1 MGGPWR
7 RRLAGFCAIVC
18 LTAACFFFPSSY
30 GHRVD
35 DRAVRCTGRVVAVDD
50 SQIHQ
55 FGLIRK
61 GAQRVSL
68 RIENGPFEG
77 RRVQAVNQL
86 LGRMDIDK
94 VFRPGDRALVVL
106 SLNPEGEIVF
116 VAAQDHWRIGREV
129 GLLGLFCLLLLA
141 FAGWTGAKALGS
153 FLFSVV
159 FIWRV
164 LIPAFLEG
172 WDPVPVALAGTSLL
186 TAVIIFMVAGF
197 SWRGLTAFLGAMLGV
212 FTSCVL
218 AMVFVPL
225 FHVNGAVLPFSE
237 TMLYAGYAHLSLPR
251 LFTAAIFVAASGA
264 LMDLAVDV
272 AAAME
277 EVARARPDY
286 SFSRLLSSGLQVGR
300 AVVGTMTTTLL
311 LAYSGGYMTLLM
323 AFMAQGVPVL
333 NLMNH
338 VYVASEIL
346 KTLVG
351 SFGLV
356 TVAPFTAV
364 VGAFIFGRVRFSRAP
379 APRRSG
385 VGNAVIGSRASTVS
399 SSGFKGSAVS

>member
-1 MGGPWR
+1 MEGLWR
-7 RRLAGFCAIVC
+7 RRVAALCALVC
-18 LTAACFFFPSSY
+18 LTAACFFFPSPY
-30 GHRVD
+30 GDRVD
-35 DRAVRCTGRVVAVDD
+35 GRAVRCVGRVVAADD

-55 FGLIRK
+55 LGLIRK
-61 GAQRVSL
+61 GSQLLSL
-68 RIENGPFEG
+68 MIEDGPFEG

-106 SLNPEGEIVF
+106 SLNAKGGIVF
-116 VAAQDHWRIGREV
+116 VAAQDHWRIGWEV
-129 GLLGLFCLLLLA
+129 GLLGLFCLLPLA

-153 FLFSVV
+153 FLFSAVL
-159 FIWRV
+159 IWRV
-164 LIPAFLEG
+164 MIPAFLKG
-172 WDPVPVALAGTSLL
+172 WDPVPVALAATSLL

-197 SWRGLTAFLGAMLGV
+197 SRRGWTAFLGAMLGV
-212 FTSCVL
+212 VTSCVL
-218 AMVFVPL
+218 AVVFVPL
-225 FHVNGAVLPFSE
+225 FHANGAVLPFSE
-237 TMLYAGYAHLSLPR
+237 TMLYAGYAHLSLAR

-264 LMDLAVDV
+264 LMDLAMDV
-272 AAAME
+272 ASAME

-286 SFSRLLSSGLQVGR
+286 SFSRLLSSGLHVGR

-323 AFMAQGVPVL
+323 AFMAQGVPVV

-364 VGAFIFGRVRFSRAP
+364 VGAFVYGRTWGATAF
-379 APRRSG
+379 RRNLKALG
-385 VGNAVIGSRASTVS
+385 AAFIGKR
-399 SSGFKGSAVS
+399 SALDVER

>member
-1 MGGPWR
+1 MAGVRR
-7 RRLAGFCAIVC
+7 RRLAGVCAIVC
-18 LTAACFFFPSSY
+18 LTAACFLFPSSY
-30 GHRVD
+30 GDRVD
-35 DRAVRCTGRVVAVDD
+35 DQAVRCAGRVVAVDD
-50 SQIHQ
+50 SQVQ
-55 FGLIRK
+55 QVGLIRK
-61 GAQRVSL
+61 GSQL
-68 RIENGPFEG
+68 LMLQIEDGPFEG
-77 RRVQAVNQL
+77 RQVQAVNQL

-94 VFRPGDRALVVL
+94 VFRPGDRALLVL
-106 SLNPEGEIVF
+106 SLNPKGEMVF
-116 VAAQDHWRIGREV
+116 VAAQDHWRIGWEI
-129 GLLGLFCLLLLA
+129 GLLGLFCLLLLV
-141 FAGWTGAKALGS
+141 FAGWTGAKAIGS
-153 FLFSVV
+153 FLFSAV

-164 LIPAFLEG
+164 MIPAFLEG

-186 TAVIIFMVAGF
+186 TGVIIFMVAGF
-197 SWRGLTAFLGAMLGV
+197 TWRGLTAFLGAMLGV
-212 FTSCVL
+212 ITSCVL

-225 FHVNGAVLPFSE
+225 FHTNGAVLPFSE

-251 LFTAAIFVAASGA
+251 LFVAAIFVAASGA
-264 LMDLAVDV
+264 LMDLAMDV

-286 SFSRLLSSGLQVGR
+286 TFSRLLSSGLKVGR

-323 AFMAQGVPVL
+323 TFMAQGVPVV

-364 VGAFIFGRVRFSRAP
+364 AGAFIYGRVWSVTAFGQPPLGAREIAGP
-379 APRRSG
+379 ET
-385 VGNAVIGSRASTVS
+385 ASS
-399 SSGFKGSAVS
+399 LPLD

>member
-1 MGGPWR
+1 MAGVRR
-7 RRLAGFCAIVC
+7 RRLAGVCAIVC
-18 LTAACFFFPSSY
+18 LTAACFLFPSSY
-30 GHRVD
+30 GDRVD
-35 DRAVRCTGRVVAVDD
+35 DQAVRCAGRVVAVDD
-50 SQIHQ
+50 SQVQ
-55 FGLIRK
+55 QVGLIRK
-61 GAQRVSL
+61 GSQL
-68 RIENGPFEG
+68 LMLQIEDGPFEG
-77 RRVQAVNQL
+77 RQVQAVNQL

-94 VFRPGDRALVVL
+94 VFRPGDRALLVL
-106 SLNPEGEIVF
+106 SLNPKGEIVF
-116 VAAQDHWRIGREV
+116 VAAQDHWRIGWEI
-129 GLLGLFCLLLLA
+129 GLLGLFCLLLLV
-141 FAGWTGAKALGS
+141 FAGWTGAKAIGS
-153 FLFSVV
+153 FLFSAV

-164 LIPAFLEG
+164 MIPAFLEG

-186 TAVIIFMVAGF
+186 TGVIIFMVAGF
-197 SWRGLTAFLGAMLGV
+197 TWRGLTAFLGAMLGV
-212 FTSCVL
+212 ITSCVL

-225 FHVNGAVLPFSE
+225 FHTNGAVLPFSE

-251 LFTAAIFVAASGA
+251 LFVAAIFVAASGA
-264 LMDLAVDV
+264 LMDLAMDV

-286 SFSRLLSSGLQVGR
+286 TFSRLLSSGLKVGR

-323 AFMAQGVPVL
+323 TFMAQGVPVV

-364 VGAFIFGRVRFSRAP
+364 AGAFIYGRVWSVTAFGQPPLGAREIAEP
-379 APRRSG
+379 ET
-385 VGNAVIGSRASTVS
+385 ASS
-399 SSGFKGSAVS
+399 LPLD